1 MEETLNKP
9 VIDPAKE
16 EKKKKKAEKRDQKEG
31 LMIEKLLLGYERT
44 LIAWTKAATHL
55 LIFGFAIYKLLE
67 SKLHESSAH
76 PILDILTPRRIA
88 IILFVSGFFALLMAT
103 IRFVQVQKR
112 FNKFSWRTYFLP
124 ILILAYVIL
133 TLLFVLSI
141 GMILGR

>member
-1 MEETLNKP
+1 MEETLNTP
-9 VIDPAKE
+9 TIEPAKE
-16 EKKKKKAEKRDQKEG
+16 EKKKKKKTEKED
-31 LMIEKLLLGYERT
+31 LMIEKLLLAYERT
-44 LIAWTKAATHL
+44 LIAWTKAATHI

-67 SKLHESSAH
+67 SKLHDSSSH

-124 ILILAYVIL
+124 ILILSYVVL
-133 TLLFVLSI
+133 VLLFLLSTA
-141 GMILGR
+141 MILGR

>member
-1 MEETLNKP
+1 MKETLNTP
-9 VIDPAKE
+9 TIEPAKE
-16 EKKKKKAEKRDQKEG
+16 EKKKKKKAEKED
-31 LMIEKLLLGYERT
+31 LMIEKLLLAYERT
-44 LIAWTKAATHL
+44 LIAWTKAATHI

-67 SKLHESSAH
+67 SKLHDSSSH

-124 ILILAYVIL
+124 ILILSYVVL
-133 TLLFVLSI
+133 VLLFLLSTA
-141 GMILGR
+141 MILGR

>member
-9 VIDPAKE
+9 VIDPAKA
-16 EKKKKKAEKRDQKEG
+16 EKKKKKAEKEA
-31 LMIEKLLLGYERT
+31 LMIEKLLLGYDRT

-67 SKLHESSAH
+67 SKLNESSTH

-103 IRFVQVQKR
+103 IRYVQVQKR

-124 ILILAYVIL
+124 ILVLAYVIL
-133 TLLFVLSI
+133 TLLFVLSV

>member
-1 MEETLNKP
+1 MEETLNTP
-9 VIDPAKE
+9 ALEPAKE
-16 EKKKKKAEKRDQKEG
+16 EKKKRKKAEKED
-31 LMIEKLLLGYERT
+31 LMIEKLLLAYERT
-44 LIAWTKAATHL
+44 LIAWTKAATHI

-67 SKLHESSAH
+67 SKLHDSSSH

-124 ILILAYVIL
+124 ILILSYVVL
-133 TLLFVLSI
+133 VLLFLLSTA
-141 GMILGR
+141 MILGR

>member
-1 MEETLNKP
+1 MKETLNTP
-9 VIDPAKE
+9 TIEPAKE
-16 EKKKKKAEKRDQKEG
+16 EKKKKKKAEKED
-31 LMIEKLLLGYERT
+31 LMIEKLLLAYERT
-44 LIAWTKAATHL
+44 LIAWTKAATHI

-67 SKLHESSAH
+67 SKLHDSSSH

-124 ILILAYVIL
+124 ILIMSYVVL
-133 TLLFVLSI
+133 VLLFLLSTA
-141 GMILGR
+141 MILGR